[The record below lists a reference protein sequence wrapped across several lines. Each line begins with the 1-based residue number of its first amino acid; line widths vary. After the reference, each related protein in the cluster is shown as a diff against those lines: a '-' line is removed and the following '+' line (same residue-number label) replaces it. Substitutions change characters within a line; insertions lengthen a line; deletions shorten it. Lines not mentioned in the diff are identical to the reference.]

1 MTTWVDTLGSK
12 TRRVYSQTGE
22 EGILEAIFAAVGTT
36 NRHLVDIGA
45 GDGTALSNTRL
56 FLEAGWHG
64 ARFDAAY
71 AGDVNQARITA
82 ENVGDV
88 LAKYNT
94 PGEFDLLS
102 LDIDGFDWYVLRAL
116 LRGGYAPR
124 VIVCEVNNA
133 IPAEPALAI
142 AYDPGFVFANN
153 AYFGATVAAYRL
165 LGAVHGYALAHV
177 HHFNAFL
184 VRAELMPFGA
194 TPVINHVLYAG
205 WPPDPRP
212 WVPITIED
220 CR

>member
-1 MTTWVDTLGSK
+1 MTTWVDTLGN
-12 TRRVYSQTGE
+12 TARRVYSQTGE
-22 EGILEAIFAAVGTT
+22 EGILEAIFAAIGTT

-82 ENVGDV
+82 ENVGDI

-116 LRGGYAPR
+116 LRTYAPR

-133 IPAEPALAI
+133 HPAEPALAI
-142 AYDPGFVFANN
+142 HYDPGFVFANT
-153 AYFGATVAAYRL
+153 AYFGATVAAFRL
-165 LGAVHGYALAHV
+165 LGEAHDYVLAHV

-184 VRAELMPFGA
+184 VRRELIPPDA
-194 TPVINHVLYAG
+194 VPVINHVIYYG
-205 WPPDPRP
+205 WPADPRP
-212 WVPITIED
+212 WVTITPED

>member
-1 MTTWVDTLGSK
+1 MTTWVEELTNAA
-12 TRRVYSQTGE
+12 RQVYSQTGE
-22 EGILEAIFAAVGTT
+22 EGVLEAIFAAVGET

-56 FLEAGWHG
+56 FLEQGWHG

-71 AGDVNQARITA
+71 AGDVSQARITA
-82 ENVGDV
+82 ENVCDV

-102 LDIDGFDWYVLRAL
+102 LDIDGIDWYVLRAL

-133 IPAEPALAI
+133 LPPEPAQAI
-142 AYDPGFVFANN
+142 AYDPAFVFGNN

-165 LGAVHGYALAHV
+165 LGEAHGYVLAHV
-177 HHFNAFL
+177 RHFNAFL
-184 VRAELMPFGA
+184 VRADLVPA
-194 TPVINHVLYAG
+194 DAAPQLNHVIYSG

-212 WVPITIED
+212 WVQITAED

>member
-1 MTTWVDTLGSK
+1 MTTWVEELTNAA
-12 TRRVYSQTGE
+12 RQVYSQTGE
-22 EGILEAIFAAVGTT
+22 EGILEAIFAEVGVT
-36 NRHLVDIGA
+36 NRYLIDIGA

-56 FLEAGWHG
+56 LLEAGWRG

-71 AGDVNQARITA
+71 AGDVHQERITA
-82 ENVGDV
+82 ENVCDT
-88 LAKYNT
+88 LAKYNV

-116 LRGGYAPR
+116 LREYQPR
-124 VIVCEVNNA
+124 VVLCEVNNA
-133 IPAEPALAI
+133 LPAEPPLAI
-142 AYDPGFVFANN
+142 AYDPGFVFADN

-165 LGAVHGYALAHV
+165 LGAAHGYALAHV

-184 VRAELMPFGA
+184 VRRELMPPGA
-194 TPVINHVLYAG
+194 APVINHVVYAG

-212 WVPITIED
+212 WVPIAAED